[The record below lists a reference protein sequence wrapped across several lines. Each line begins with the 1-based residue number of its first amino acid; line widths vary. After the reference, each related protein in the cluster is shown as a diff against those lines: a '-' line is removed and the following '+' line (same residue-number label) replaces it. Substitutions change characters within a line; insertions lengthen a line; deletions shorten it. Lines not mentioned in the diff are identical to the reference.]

1 MHFLLVTSEA
11 RFTHKCLAT
20 LCAQVAL
27 IRVAGLLV
35 LVQFLSRDKPFLTLI
50 TLHTLDLTVRSSLVL
65 QGLGLTSES
74 LATNTAL

>member
-1 MHFLLVTSEA
+1 VNFPLVTSEA
-11 RFTHKCLAT
+11 EFTHKSLVT
-20 LCAQVAL
+20 LCARVAL
-27 IRVAGLLV
+27 VRVAGLPV
-35 LVQFLSRDKPFLTLI
+35 LSQSLSRGKSLLTLV